1 MLLKELKRNKVGE
14 EGYMKQLKKYSLI
27 IIGLASFVLGA
38 IGSFLPLLPTTP
50 FLLLALYCFTR
61 SSEKFNWWL
70 KSTKLFQNYV
80 GEYLEHRSISI
91 DKKIKML
98 ISIYIMVGISIYFVP
113 ILLIKVMLGLML
125 VTQTVV
131 LLFFVKTRKINE
143 NE

>member
-1 MLLKELKRNKVGE
+1 
-14 EGYMKQLKKYSLI
+14 MKQLKKYSLI

-70 KSTKLFQNYV
+70 KSTKLYQNYV

>member
-70 KSTKLFQNYV
+70 KSTKLYQNYV

>member
-27 IIGLASFVLGA
+27 IVGLASFVLGA

-70 KSTKLFQNYV
+70 KSTKLYQNYV
-80 GEYLEHRSISI
+80 GEYLEHRSISF